1 MKTIDEQLPP
11 ELSWLA
17 DGHVTD
23 EVILAVADGQEAIVP
38 PDAFAHITGC
48 DRCSEHLG
56 LAALRSLEVSEDLLL
71 LAPGAALEPSV
82 AMVVAAEPRTSA
94 LAVFSAEA
102 AIKAAPAAQ
111 AAPAAPGALASP
123 PRPLPWRVIAPALV
137 VAALSAAPAALELAS
152 GWPEIVEMAGRG
164 LFIVLRCGVMLAR
177 SAAGTTVWDAAMRT
191 SGTIV
196 ALLPWAAAIL
206 LALAGLWIARSTS
219 RKAIVEGGV

>member
-17 DGHVTD
+17 DGHVTE
-23 EVILAVADGQEAIVP
+23 EVILAVADGQDTIVP
-38 PDAFAHITGC
+38 PAAFAHITGC

-56 LAALRSLEVSEDLLL
+56 QAALRSLEVSEDLLL

-82 AMVVAAEPRTSA
+82 AMVVAAEPQTSA

-102 AIKAAPAAQ
+102 AIKAAPEAE
-111 AAPAAPGALASP
+111 AAPAALASP
-123 PRPLPWRVIAPALV
+123 QRPLPWRVIAPALV

-152 GWPEIVEMAGRG
+152 GWPEFVEMVSRG

-196 ALLPWAAAIL
+196 ALLPWAAPIL

-219 RKAIVEGGV
+219 RKVIVEGGV

>member
-17 DGHVTD
+17 DGHVTE
-23 EVILAVADGQEAIVP
+23 EVILAVADGQDTIVP
-38 PDAFAHITGC
+38 PAAFAHLTGC

-56 LAALRSLEVSEDLLL
+56 RAALRSLEVSEDLLL
-71 LAPGAALEPSV
+71 LAPGAALEPIA
-82 AMVVAAEPRTSA
+82 AMVVAAEPQTSA
-94 LAVFSAEA
+94 LAVSSAEA
-102 AIKAAPAAQ
+102 AIKAAPAA
-111 AAPAAPGALASP
+111 PAALASP
-123 PRPLPWRVIAPALV
+123 PRPLPWRVIAPALA

-152 GWPEIVEMAGRG
+152 GWPEFVEMVSRG

-191 SGTIV
+191 SGTVV
-196 ALLPWAAAIL
+196 ALLPWTAAIL

>member
-111 AAPAAPGALASP
+111 AAPGALASP